1 MGSEM
6 CIRDRKDMVKQ
17 FTKNFAPDVDKV
29 MQSRSEHKVGERLLG
44 EEPATGK
51 PVSVK
56 IGRFGPVVQIGSAD
70 DEEKPRFAQMPKDKS
85 IETITLDEALELF
98 KLPRHIGEFE
108 GSEVTIGTGR
118 FGPYVLH
125 NKKYVSLPK
134 GENPLTVTLGTAVAL
149 IETKRLQEKER
160 HIKQFEPVSYT
171 HLTLPTNREV

>member
-1 MGSEM
+1 
-6 CIRDRKDMVKQ
+6 
-17 FTKNFAPDVDKV
+17 
-29 MQSRSEHKVGERLLG
+29 
-44 EEPATGK
+44 
-51 PVSVK
+51 
-56 IGRFGPVVQIGSAD
+56 
-70 DEEKPRFAQMPKDKS
+70 MPKDKS

-160 HIKQFEPVSYT
+160 HIKQFEQDNKMELLKGRYGPYVAYDGKNYRIDKKLHERALAGDLSYEECMDIVRNAPEPKT
-171 HLTLPTNREV
+171 SRRKK

>member
-1 MGSEM
+1 M
-6 CIRDRKDMVKQ
+6 CIRDR
-17 FTKNFAPDVDKV
+17 
-29 MQSRSEHKVGERLLG
+29 
-44 EEPATGK
+44 
-51 PVSVK
+51 
-56 IGRFGPVVQIGSAD
+56 
-70 DEEKPRFAQMPKDKS
+70 
-85 IETITLDEALELF
+85 F

-160 HIKQFEPVSYT
+160 HIKQFEQDNKICLLYT
-171 HLTLPTNREV
+171 YRCV